1 LRAYPASPSSA
12 QQHKQGDL
20 ALQARNRCQGQ
31 LHFQGEPIS
40 PKLTAFLDSAGNEQW
55 TQDLYSALKAFFEA
69 QLPCMKEFID
79 RLPKPERRHSSHWS
93 SRRAPKGL
101 LPEGAA
107 AGGGSQAGAGEANLA
122 VLGQHE
128 DLPVVVRVERP
139 VVARFLTGVAH
150 HGVDVL
156 QHRVVV
162 IERDPIV
169 PRRSEACRRT
179 LTPAVRTMIADV
191 EAIGR
196 WRWSRACVAGIP
208 PAALGSAV
216 EASSL
221 LAGDGPHR
229 RQLHQAEPDADPD
242 RERPVEDLA

>member
-1 LRAYPASPSSA
+1 MRAYPASPSSA

-107 AGGGSQAGAGEANLA
+107 AGGGSQAGAGEANQA

-139 VVARFLTGVAH
+139 GVARFSDGRSAS
-150 HGVDVL
+150 
-156 QHRVVV
+156 
-162 IERDPIV
+162 
-169 PRRSEACRRT
+169 RRRRT
-179 LTPAVRTMIADV
+179 PAPGCSD
-191 EAIGR
+191 
-196 WRWSRACVAGIP
+196 RARPDSSQALPRHAGERLP
-208 PAALGSAV
+208 P
-216 EASSL
+216 
-221 LAGDGPHR
+221 R
-229 RQLHQAEPDADPD
+229 
-242 RERPVEDLA
+242 